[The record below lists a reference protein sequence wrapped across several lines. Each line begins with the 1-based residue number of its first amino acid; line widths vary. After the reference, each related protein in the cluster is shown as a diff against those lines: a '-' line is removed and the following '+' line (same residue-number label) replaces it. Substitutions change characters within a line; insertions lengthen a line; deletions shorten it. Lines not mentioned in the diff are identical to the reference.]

1 MHIRIRRCTGR
12 SIYRSVRTARSSSPG
27 CTGPYTGRCRRLRTV
42 RCTVAGYMGR
52 RMRAVRAASGRRP
65 CTAGPG
71 TARRSAAPAG
81 AAQGEPY
88 CVEVCWSSGC
98 GMYGLVAVMVPVYPQ
113 DLHIWGRGAAR
124 DGSHPARIAT
134 FRSGARREP
143 ISRPASR
150 SRRRCDAP
158 GWPAMPPT
166 RT

>member
-1 MHIRIRRCTGR
+1 MRIRIRRCTGR
-12 SIYRSVRTARSSSPG
+12 SIGRPVWAARSSSPG
-27 CTGPYTGRCRRLRTV
+27 RTGPYTGRCRRLRTV
-42 RCTVAGYMGR
+42 RCTVAGCMGR

-81 AAQGEPY
+81 AAQVSRTAWRCAGRPVAGCMDWLPSWFQSTRRTCIY
-88 CVEVCWSSGC
+88 GAGC
-98 GMYGLVAVMVPVYPQ
+98 GPRWVAPRPNRHAP
-113 DLHIWGRGAAR
+113 LR
-124 DGSHPARIAT
+124 
-134 FRSGARREP
+134 ARREP

-158 GWPAMPPT
+158 GWPARPPT